1 MILSKKI
8 MREVR
13 SNSLLVEERGGKFK
27 KIKERKTSY
36 GAALSLLT
44 PLSRITKQ
52 NTPDPAS
59 FVSRV
64 PVINVPTKQYI
75 ETHRKFCLLQ
85 INKALG
91 KLETLIKEP
100 TEKIV
105 EISIKTSSLVQD
117 INQLF
122 VQRQSYI
129 GRGLN
134 ENRTTFFL
142 LSYLNQL
149 KIKESSLKTRDY
161 EVTLEYLIAMQKY
174 LQDPP
179 SFSEFHLV
187 INLNGYINSIPQH
200 KNQLSKYEHK
210 ISILKQYI
218 KLPAFS
224 PPPQSFEEQLIYPT
238 SSTYTIFKQLEK
250 KATKKNL
257 SEVYNELKDLT
268 DESEELSILLHHAF
282 TFGWMKTEFPFLLD
296 DDIENEKPNTFLH
309 CKVKVFDPQY
319 INSELLDLEIN
330 QLRYSNWPFSDV
342 VDVLDELFFTIN
354 PFEGAKIFY
363 KAMDTAAKCVAK
375 VTGEETYLDFDTLF
389 PLIFLSVLASGLLCD
404 YKILLYISKVSTL
417 DYFDS
422 EVTFAASYVE
432 AILAHIKSLD
442 ENGIPLPQTDKNDNE
457 EIE

>member
-1 MILSKKI
+1 

-13 SNSLLVEERGGKFK
+13 SNSLLVEERNTDIK
-27 KIKERKTSY
+27 KPKERQTSY
-36 GAALSLLT
+36 GAAISLLT
-44 PLSRITKQ
+44 PLSRIPKQ
-52 NTPDPAS
+52 NFPDPAS

-75 ETHRKFCLLQ
+75 ETHRKFCLFQ
-85 INKALG
+85 INRALG
-91 KLETLIKEP
+91 KLETLVKEP

-105 EISIKTSSLVQD
+105 EISVKTSSLVQD

-142 LSYLNQL
+142 MSLLNQL
-149 KIKESSLKTRDY
+149 KIKVLSLKTRDN

-179 SFSEFHLV
+179 SFSEFHLA
-187 INLNGYINSIPQH
+187 INLNGYIECIPQH
-200 KNQLSKYEHK
+200 KSQLLKYERR
-210 ISILKQYI
+210 ISFLEQYI
-218 KLPAFS
+218 KIPAFS
-224 PPPQSFEEQLIYPT
+224 PPPQTFEEQLIYPT

-250 KATKKNL
+250 KATKQ
-257 SEVYNELKDLT
+257 SISDVYNELKDLT
-268 DESEELSILLHHAF
+268 DESEELAILLQHAF
-282 TFGWMKTEFPFLLD
+282 TFGWMKTEFPFLID
-296 DDIENEKPNTFLH
+296 DNNYENANTFLH

-319 INSELLDLEIN
+319 IDSKFLDMEIN
-330 QLRYSNWPFSDV
+330 ELRYSNWPFSDV
-342 VDVLDELFFTIN
+342 VDILDDLFYMIN
-354 PFEGAKIFY
+354 PFEGAKTFY
-363 KAMDTAAKCVAK
+363 KAMDTAAKCVSK

-389 PLIFLSVLASGLLCD
+389 PIIFLSVLASGLLCD

-432 AILAHIKSLD
+432 AILAHIKNLD
-442 ENGIPLPQTDKNDNE
+442 ENGVPIPHSDYDEHSDLE
-457 EIE
+457 